1 MKTSDI
7 QTLRNKVNYDLSPLA
22 LEKWNPGI
30 QAADSDSNTT
40 ISVLDVIGE
49 DYWTGEGVTAKRIAA
64 ALRYIGDKDVTVN
77 INSPGGD
84 MFEGLAIYNTLREH
98 KGKITVKIL
107 GLAASAASI
116 IAMAGDEVQ
125 ISRAGFVMIHNCWVL
140 AAGNRHALREIAD
153 WMEPFDRAM
162 AGIYQE
168 RTGLDEKK
176 LEALLD
182 AESWIGGQDAI
193 DQGFADVLLSRDAV
207 HEGGSAQNLAFAAR
221 KFDRAMA
228 RSGMPRTER
237 KKLFDEIKSSAR
249 DAAGSGTPGAT
260 GHGTR
265 DAAVNDPSPGI
276 AAQLANNLLGVL
288 K

>member
-22 LEKWNPGI
+22 LDKWNPGI
-30 QAADSDSNTT
+30 QAADSDGDTT

-98 KGKITVKIL
+98 KGKITVKVL

-176 LEALLD
+176 LEVLLD

-193 DQGFADVLLSRDAV
+193 DQGFADVLLSRDAIQ
-207 HEGGSAQNLAFAAR
+207 EGGAAQNLAFAAR

-228 RSGMPRTER
+228 KSGMPRTER

-260 GHGTR
+260 GHDTR
-265 DAAVNDPSPGI
+265 DAVVNDPATGI
-276 AAQLANNLLGVL
+276 AATLSKNLLGVL

>member
-1 MKTSDI
+1 M
-7 QTLRNKVNYDLSPLA
+7 
-22 LEKWNPGI
+22 
-30 QAADSDSNTT
+30 
-40 ISVLDVIGE
+40 
-49 DYWTGEGVTAKRIAA
+49 
-64 ALRYIGDKDVTVN
+64 TVN